1 MTYKKDKLILT
12 KDIPIDTSIKDN
24 YEALPKSVKLTL
36 ENLDYVTRAHL
47 QNDTAAKGDRELMD
61 LCAIFAIDSWLYYNM
76 PPQAKAF
83 FVDLISHAKGIQYM
97 HEHGVL
103 TGGIVVAYANL
114 RQFIIDNSERVSGA
128 YEALNKINETYY
140 EKDIPKKNDSLN

>member
-24 YEALPKSVKLTL
+24 YEALPKNVKLTL

-47 QNDTAAKGDRELMD
+47 QNDTDAKGDRELMD

-83 FVDLISHAKGIQYM
+83 FVDLISRENGNQYM
-97 HEHGVL
+97 HDNGIL
-103 TGGIVVAYANL
+103 TGGVVAAYANL
-114 RQFIIDNSERVSGA
+114 RQFIIDNSERVNEA
-128 YEALNKINETYY
+128 YKALDKINATYY
-140 EKDIPKKNDSLN
+140 EKDDSLN